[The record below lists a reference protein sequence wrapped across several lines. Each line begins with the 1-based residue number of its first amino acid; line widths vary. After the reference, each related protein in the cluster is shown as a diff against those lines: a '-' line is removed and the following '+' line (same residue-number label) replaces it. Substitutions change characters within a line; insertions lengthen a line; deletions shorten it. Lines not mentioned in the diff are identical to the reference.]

1 MFGRLLKHDLKANI
15 FEFLILFVVLVIS
28 SGLLGFAMANNYN
41 VFSTIVILIYSGVLI
56 AMSVISFLHMKR
68 ILFDGI
74 YTKRGYL
81 TFSLPISTHQLLLSR
96 ILSSII
102 YVVMTGIGVLLSIYV
117 MLFFMS
123 PTLARQILGELI
135 HIFEHPVGLLLT
147 FTSSLI
153 DFIFYLMVILFVFSL
168 SHSGII
174 PGKRNAITLLLFI
187 GFYIAIGLIYLYNP
201 IDLYL
206 SYDSATVDIGAF
218 IYNVV
223 FGVGL
228 YFATAALIEKK
239 IELQ

>member
-15 FEFLILFVVLVIS
+15 VEILILFGVLIIS
-28 SGLLGFAMANNYN
+28 SGLLGFAMANSYN
-41 VFSTIVILIYSGVLI
+41 VFSTIIILVYSGVLI

-81 TFSLPISTHQLLLSR
+81 TFSLPITTHQLLFSR
-96 ILSSII
+96 IISSII
-102 YVVMTGIGVLLSIYV
+102 YLVITGIGVLISIYV

-123 PTLARQILGELI
+123 PTLAQQILGELV

-147 FTSSLI
+147 TTNILI
-153 DFIFYLMVILFVFSL
+153 YFIFSLMVILFILSL

-187 GFYIAIGLIYLYNP
+187 GFYIAIGLIYSYNP

-206 SYDSATVDIGAF
+206 SYDFALIDIGSL

-223 FGVGL
+223 FSVGL